1 MHEVICMKVLLY
13 FEKEEKIKTSGI
25 GRALR
30 HQIAALTSAGIEY
43 TLDPKDSYDIAHV
56 NTYFP
61 DSKKLVK
68 KLKKKGVPVI
78 VHGHST
84 KEDFRNSFRCWRLMK
99 LWFYPN
105 LMWFYKNADF
115 IITPTEYSKRCIDA
129 YNLGTEVIFVSNGI
143 DPKEYAYDEQ
153 KIKDFKEHFHIKEGE
168 KVVMGVGF
176 PFNRKGIKDFFAVAA
191 KHPDIRFIWFGA
203 LQRILTQHN
212 VLKAIKHRPSN
223 VEMPGYIDNSI
234 IKGAYRYCECL
245 FFPSYEE
252 TEGIVVLEALA
263 SSCPVLIR
271 DIGVYSDWL
280 EDGRDC
286 YKGKDNEEFS
296 QKIDY
301 IISHDNKEVIANGLK
316 RVEER
321 EIPVVG
327 QELKKAYEALL
338 KKFKERK

>member
-1 MHEVICMKVLLY
+1 MKVLLY
-13 FEKEEKIKTSGI
+13 FEKEEKIKKSGI
-25 GRALR
+25 GRALK

-43 TLDPKDSYDIAHV
+43 TLNPNDTYDIAHV

-61 DSKKLVK
+61 ASKRLVK
-68 KLKKKGVPVI
+68 RLKKKGIPVI

-84 KEDFRNSFRCWRLMK
+84 KEDFRNSFRLWKVMSW
-99 LWFYPN
+99 WFYPN
-105 LMWFYKNADF
+105 LMWFYKHADF

-129 YNLGTEVIFVSNGI
+129 YKLGTEVIYVSNGI
-143 DPKEYAYDEQ
+143 SKEEYAYDEQ
-153 KIKDFKEHFHIKEGE
+153 KVQDFKKHFNIKDGE

-176 PFNRKGIKDFFAVAA
+176 PFNRKGIKDFFAVASEM
-191 KHPDIRFIWFGA
+191 PDVRFIWFGT
-203 LQRILTQHN
+203 LQRILTQPN

-234 IKGAYRYCECL
+234 IKGAYRYAECL

-263 SSCPVLIR
+263 SSCPALVR

-286 YKGKDNEEFS
+286 YKGKDNHEFLL
-296 QKIDY
+296 KIQY
-301 IISHDNKEVIANGLK
+301 LMNHDNSKIIENGLK

-321 EIPVVG
+321 EITVVG
-327 QELKKAYEALL
+327 QELKKAYEYLL
-338 KKFKERK
+338 DKFKKNKEAH

>member
-1 MHEVICMKVLLY
+1 MKVLLY
-13 FEKEEKIKTSGI
+13 FESEDKIKKSGI

-30 HQIAALTSAGIEY
+30 HQITALTSAGIEY
-43 TLDPKDSYDIAHV
+43 TLDPKDTYDIVHV

-61 DSKKLVK
+61 KSKSLVK
-68 KLKKKGVPVI
+68 KAKKKGIPVI

-84 KEDFRNSFRCWRLMK
+84 KEDFRDSFRLWKLMK

-105 LMWFYKNADF
+105 LMWFYKNADL

-129 YNLGTEVIFVSNGI
+129 YNLGTEVIYVSNGI
-143 DPKEYAYDEQ
+143 SKEEYKYDEK
-153 KIKDFKEHFHIKEGE
+153 KIEDFKKHFNIKEGE
-168 KVVMGVGF
+168 KVVIGVGF
-176 PFNRKGIKDFFAVAA
+176 PFNRKGIKDFFAVAE
-191 KHPDIRFIWFGA
+191 KLPEVRFIWFGA
-203 LQRILTQHN
+203 LQRILTQPN
-212 VLKAIKHRPSN
+212 VLRAIKHRPKN

-234 IKGAYRYCECL
+234 IKGAYRYAECL

-263 SSCPVLIR
+263 SSCPALVR

-286 YKGKDNEEFS
+286 YKGKNNEEFLE
-296 QKIDY
+296 KIKY
-301 IISHDNKEVIANGLK
+301 ISSHDNKKVIEEGMK

-321 EIPVVG
+321 ELFIIG
-327 QELKKAYEALL
+327 QELKKAYEYLL
-338 KKFKERK
+338 NKMKK